1 MRGCS
6 HTCVFTLH
14 SHLCYNALGERG
26 ETVSDD
32 IYYGLENDYVETFDD
47 ESVLEEV
54 YAMVDELE
62 YDALLELREHL
73 REVLN
78 V

>member
-1 MRGCS
+1 MRS
-6 HTCVFTLH
+6 
-14 SHLCYNALGERG
+14 GEGG

-62 YDALLELREHL
+62 QDALLELRRHL
-73 REVLN
+73 REVLE